1 MNRKQIAEINLR
13 RNGFSMN
20 EFHTEPFKFGV
31 SVANDTLTN
40 EQRHN
45 LLDRG
50 YTIDTLDD
58 DVVYW
63 FSPDEFTLET
73 EDDRIARIEQATQW
87 NIERLQY
94 LERGGSH
101 EVREDY
107 EYLKSLST
115 QQSTKE

>member
-1 MNRKQIAEINLR
+1 MNRKQIAEANLR
-13 RNGFSMN
+13 NRGFSMY
-20 EFHTEPFKFGV
+20 EFYTEPLKFPV
-31 SVANDTLTN
+31 TVENDTLTN
-40 EQRHN
+40 ERRHN

-73 EDDRIARIEQATQW
+73 EDDRVARIEQATQW

-107 EYLKSLST
+107 EYLKSLS
-115 QQSTKE
+115 SHSNGI